1 MRYKDSAY
9 YEYLKRNGLPDTDTN
24 WAGYSYEREREASI
38 PTDENSLVDLWHKIT
53 GSGLTTA
60 EKQANAFNAEQAELQ
75 RTWAEGMYQKYNTI
89 SAQRKQWEDAG
100 FNPAMAMTGGNAV
113 QPAPTSASSASS
125 VSPSAEPS
133 FLMSLLS
140 TVIGAIQN
148 KRHLD
153 IEDKKA
159 DNLGELQKAEAGLTE
174 TKNAIEK
181 INEQYAEIQ
190 KQLEVSK
197 TREQINNIIEDT
209 RLKGTEILVNGERIN
224 LMVSQE
230 WLNQSNYDLN
240 TQKILESEAMVEKL
254 TAAANL
260 DRWNARKI
268 EEMLPLEKAFTEA
281 QTQLANARTDTERT
295 QAKLNLE
302 NASKAFVD
310 GMAQRHMIYSGYY
323 EAQTDKLL
331 QDTATG
337 KARESYLKA
346 GTGKLEAET
355 EEAKASALVA
365 KATVFSKIFKSYTT
379 DLFTGS
385 TTTYTDAK
393 GKVTGTATTVSS
405 Y

>member
-1 MRYKDSAY
+1 MATRGMTNKRGGSQSWIYKNKDNYDKRVAASDS
-9 YEYLKRNGLPDTDTN
+9 RNNNLLMNLINKVTGNALTD
-24 WAGYSYEREREASI
+24 AEIEAN
-38 PTDENSLVDLWHKIT
+38 T
-53 GSGLTTA
+53 
-60 EKQANAFNAEQAELQ
+60 FNAEQAEIQ
-75 RTWAEGMYQKYNTI
+75 RAWAEGMYQRYNTI
-89 SAQRKQWEDAG
+89 SAQRQQWEDAG

-254 TAAANL
+254 SASANL

-337 KARESYLKA
+337 KAREGYLKA